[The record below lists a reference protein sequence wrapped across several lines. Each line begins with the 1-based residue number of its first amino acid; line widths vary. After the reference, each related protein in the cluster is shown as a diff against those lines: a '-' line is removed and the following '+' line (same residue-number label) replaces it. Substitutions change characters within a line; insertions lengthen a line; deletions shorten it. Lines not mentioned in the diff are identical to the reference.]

1 METKEVLSALAAVA
15 QDSLLAIF
23 RLLIQAGPV
32 NLPLLDVP
40 LSRSFMRLSIAV
52 PRASFSQTALD

>member
-40 LSRSFMRLSIAV
+40 LNRSFMRLITV